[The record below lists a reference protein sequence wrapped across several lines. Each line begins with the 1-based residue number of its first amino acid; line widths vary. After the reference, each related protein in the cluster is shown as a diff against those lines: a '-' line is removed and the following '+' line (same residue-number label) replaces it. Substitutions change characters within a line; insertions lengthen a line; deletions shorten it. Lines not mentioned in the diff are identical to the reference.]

1 MKTPVILLFGLALAC
16 VAGPA
21 RAEVPLKDYSFVR
34 GVNYGMTADTVQLVR
49 ELGYAKRINLNSTRI
64 WLSYQAYERDPQ
76 GYINRLRTYIRIS
89 HRLGF
94 TTMPILWNGNGLD
107 PATLKP
113 DFRPKGDVYVKA
125 IVEAIKDE
133 PGLLMWDIM
142 NEPLWNDYVNEAPAD
157 AKTQRIAEIT
167 GFTRYYVTYVKKL
180 DPKNAVT
187 VGHVVAEHLKG
198 EADLVDVLTFHDY
211 TGLRST
217 IEAAYDTAKAYA
229 TKYNK
234 PMMNTETGCIARA
247 NPYDLVLQIAEE
259 RHTGWYVFNLIVS
272 GYWGEIHGIFYPDG
286 TIRDPAIV
294 AAVMG
299 FYRNRNLETII
310 RPVPNREGHAT
321 EAINAIQAALNDN
334 PSTFRYTRNSLDKIL
349 DAAEMAANLLESAE
363 MVPMNVPPT
372 ARIKFWRSQA
382 PEKRDRDAIRAFA
395 YELGQTLKKNTLQ
408 Y

>member
-34 GVNYGMTADTVQLVR
+34 GVNYGMTADTAQLVR
-49 ELGYAKRINLNSTRI
+49 ELGYAKRLNLNSTRI
-64 WLSYQAYERDPQ
+64 WLSYQAYGRDPQ
-76 GYINRLRTYIRIS
+76 GYIARLRTYIRIS

-107 PATLKP
+107 PETLKP
-113 DFRPKGDVYVKA
+113 EFRTTGDTYVKA

-157 AKTQRIAEIT
+157 ARTQRIAEIT
-167 GFTRYYVTYVKKL
+167 GFTRYYITYVKKL

-187 VGHVVAEHLKG
+187 VGHVVAENLKG
-198 EADLVDVLTFHDY
+198 EADLVDVLSFHDY

-247 NPYDLVLQIAEE
+247 NPYDVVLQIAEE
-259 RHTGWYVFNLIVS
+259 RHTGWYLFNLIVS

-294 AAVMG
+294 AAIMG

-363 MVPMNVPPT
+363 MVPMNVPPS
-372 ARIKFWRSQA
+372 ARIKFWRDQP

-395 YELGQTLKKNTLQ
+395 YELGQTLKKNILQ